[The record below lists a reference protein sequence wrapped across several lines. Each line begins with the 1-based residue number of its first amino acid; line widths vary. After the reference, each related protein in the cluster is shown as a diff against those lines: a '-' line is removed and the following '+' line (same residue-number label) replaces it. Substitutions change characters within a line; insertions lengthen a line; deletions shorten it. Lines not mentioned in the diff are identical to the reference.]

1 MFIERSYVQEHL
13 HNTSSG
19 LQFTFSDELIRELEQ
34 STVDVTTLIRGSGF
48 GVCLKQHGQI
58 STVAAS
64 SAMLTQV
71 NPNHFYTQQ
80 TLDNARVT
88 EIMMPFGMVG
98 QYALPENFKITI
110 HYFIGMPIFLH
121 TGECVGCIF
130 AISDKHASLS
140 EKEKTM
146 LQIIAQNI
154 GLKLDVAASEK
165 TEILHQETFQFLF
178 NHFEEAVFIKNE
190 RFEIVFAN
198 EAFLALYPEDQR
210 AKVIGYTTLE
220 KYSPE
225 EVEVF
230 VQDDKDAFRD
240 GQKSVVEKISFPN
253 GKIRTMRTSK
263 SRFEFA
269 GHRYILGIAA
279 DITEELKLQKALNL
293 STRDL
298 RMLSNLAMQDL
309 HKPLDKIQRLA
320 YYVRED
326 TEGLLDSTSISQL
339 TEIQDRCVGISQ
351 YLTALGSYT
360 KIYNDIEESSEFSME
375 SISSEIMGLINLPA
389 SMRLYVS
396 EGDINLPKI
405 SLQIVLMQLV
415 NNAIIHS
422 QNTLNAIKITFE
434 DEKFGTVLHVC
445 DTGRGFSKEA
455 LARVQKYIEGDA
467 EESFQLLEGKGLAIV
482 SNIVRL
488 YNGNLLVNS
497 DASHGSRVSIFWP
510 N

>member
-19 LQFTFSDELIRELEQ
+19 LQFSFTDALIRDLEQ
-34 STVDVTTLIRGSGF
+34 STVDVTMLIRGSGF
-48 GVCLKQHGQI
+48 GICLKQHGQLT
-58 STVAAS
+58 TVASS
-64 SAMLTQV
+64 SAMLAQV
-71 NPNHFYTQQ
+71 NPNQFYTQQ
-80 TLDNARVT
+80 TLENARVT

-98 QYALPENFKITI
+98 QYALPENFKIII
-110 HYFIGMPIFLH
+110 HYFIGMPIFLN

-130 AISDKHASLS
+130 ALSDKHASLS

-154 GLKLDVAASEK
+154 GLKLDVAASEQ
-165 TEILHQETFQFLF
+165 TEVLHHKTFQFLF

-198 EAFLALYPEDQR
+198 EAFLSLYPEDQR
-210 AKVIGYTTLE
+210 SQVIGYTTLE

-230 VQDDKDAFRD
+230 VQDDRDAFRD
-240 GQKSVVEKISFPN
+240 GQKSVIEKISFPN

-269 GHRYILGIAA
+269 GQAYILGIAA
-279 DITEELKLQKALNL
+279 DITEELQLQKALSL

-320 YYVRED
+320 FYVKED
-326 TEGLLDSTSISQL
+326 TEGLLDSTSIGQL
-339 TEIQDRCVGISQ
+339 SEIQDRCIGISQ
-351 YLTALGSYT
+351 YLSALGSYT
-360 KIYNDIEESSEFSME
+360 KSYSDIEECSQFNLANIVEE
-375 SISSEIMGLINLPA
+375 TMGLINLPA
-389 SMRLYVS
+389 SMRIFMS
-396 EGDINLPKI
+396 HGEINIPKI
-405 SLQIVLMQLV
+405 SLQIILMQLV
-415 NNAIIHS
+415 NNSIIHS
-422 QNTLNAIKITFE
+422 QNTLNTIKITFE
-434 DEKFGTVLHVC
+434 KEKFGTVIHIC
-445 DTGRGFSKEA
+445 DTGRGFSEAA
-455 LARVQKYIEGDA
+455 LARVEKYIEGDA

-482 SNIVRL
+482 SNLVRL
-488 YNGNLLVNS
+488 YNANLLVDS
-497 DASHGSRVSIFWP
+497 KPTTGARVSIFWP